1 RTNEW
6 NDALVQEQSQVSTI
20 LFVGR
25 VSPNK
30 AHRDIVEAAAQL
42 RAIMPSPFQVTFVGG
57 YGEEEP
63 YYLELRKLID
73 ELELGE
79 IVRFAGKVSDADL
92 YGWYRSAA
100 LFLCLSD
107 HEGFGVP

>member
-1 RTNEW
+1 MSDLNAQELRERGYEKVETIPLLIDAARIRTNEW

-42 RAIMPSPFQVTFVGG
+42 RAIMPSP
-57 YGEEEP
+57 
-63 YYLELRKLID
+63 
-73 ELELGE
+73 
-79 IVRFAGKVSDADL
+79 
-92 YGWYRSAA
+92 
-100 LFLCLSD
+100 
-107 HEGFGVP
+107 